1 MIPIEKEEN
10 VEIIYEK
17 GSYSGMLNEL
27 NPNRMPE
34 GIIERRKRFIFHIP
48 EKKSPTEIKKEKL
61 KEKIELEN
69 LIKGNIR
76 ARYNP
81 KINDIISASQSAQGF
96 IE

>member
-1 MIPIEKEEN
+1 MPIEKEEN
-10 VEIIYEK
+10 VQIIYDK

-27 NPNRMPE
+27 NPNRIP
-34 GIIERRKRFIFHIP
+34 GGLIERRKRFIFYLP
-48 EKKSPTEIKKEKL
+48 EKKNATEIKNEIL

-81 KINDIISASQSAQGF
+81 KINDGISVTQFAQGF
-96 IE
+96 LE